1 MNRLPHRQPLFAL
14 TLLTTLTTTAL
25 WATPGYAAEAA
36 EAATTKPVTGP
47 VADTKVT
54 EAYVR
59 MMAREAYFWGWPM
72 ANIFNRR
79 QAFKDLPEP
88 GLMGGI
94 VPVAPINQL
103 SLLSDYIDPAE
114 RLVACPNQD
123 VVYGA
128 GSIALD
134 LEPVVLQVP
143 DFGGRFWVYQVVNL
157 RSDSFAELGKM
168 YDTKPGF
175 YLLVGPDWQGKV
187 PAGITKVFRARTN
200 TGFVIPRVFQDDSD
214 ADRKAI
220 QPALAG
226 IDMYPLSKYD
236 GKVKSRDWA
245 KLPKFPAQAAA
256 GNGET
261 KWVMPEKFFDE
272 LPALLKDAK
281 PLPGEEA
288 RYAQMA
294 ALAAIAKAD
303 PRLKAAM
310 IDEAKRADSEVI
322 DPLLQFRNYGLQLPH
337 HWSTIS
343 NGAAFGTD
351 YFSRTAVARSNIFV
365 NQQKETK
372 YFYQDL
378 DKAGTRLNGQ
388 HGYSV
393 TFAKGKL
400 PPVQGF
406 WSLTLY
412 NAQHFFAPNDLK
424 RYSIGTKNKSLKAN
438 ADGSLTIYVQ
448 STSPG
453 KDKESNWLPAP
464 KGADFSL
471 YIRAYWPQA
480 EALDGQWTPPPVVKA
495 N

>member
-1 MNRLPHRQPLFAL
+1 MNRLPHRQSLFAL
-14 TLLTTLTTTAL
+14 TLVTTLTTTAL

-36 EAATTKPVTGP
+36 TAGPVTGP

-143 DFGGRFWVYQVVNL
+143 DFGSRFWVYQVVDL

-294 ALAAIAKAD
+294 ALATIAKAD

-495 N
+495 S

>member
-1 MNRLPHRQPLFAL
+1 MNRLPHRQSLFAL
-14 TLLTTLTTTAL
+14 TLVTTLTATAWL
-25 WATPGYAAEAA
+25 ATPGYAAEAA
-36 EAATTKPVTGP
+36 TAGPVTGP

-143 DFGGRFWVYQVVNL
+143 DFGSRFWVYQVVDL

-294 ALAAIAKAD
+294 ALATIAKAD

-310 IDEAKRADSEVI
+310 IDEAKKADSEVI

-393 TFAKGKL
+393 TFANGKL

>member
-1 MNRLPHRQPLFAL
+1 MNRLPHRQSLFAL
-14 TLLTTLTTTAL
+14 TLVTTLTTTAL

-36 EAATTKPVTGP
+36 TAGPVTGP

-143 DFGGRFWVYQVVNL
+143 DFGGRFWVYQVVDL

-424 RYSIGTKNKSLKAN
+424 RYSIGTKNKSLQTN

-480 EALDGQWTPPPVVKA
+480 EALDGQWTPPPVMKA

>member
-1 MNRLPHRQPLFAL
+1 MNRLPHRQSLFAL

-25 WATPGYAAEAA
+25 WATPGYAADT
-36 EAATTKPVTGP
+36 ATAKPVAGP
-47 VADTKVT
+47 MADTKVT

-79 QAFKDLPEP
+79 QTFKDLPEP

-143 DFGGRFWVYQVVNL
+143 DFGGRFWVYQVVDL

>member
-1 MNRLPHRQPLFAL
+1 MNRLPHRQSLFAL

-36 EAATTKPVTGP
+36 TTKPVAGP

-79 QAFKDLPEP
+79 QTFKDLPEP

-143 DFGGRFWVYQVVNL
+143 DFGSRFWVYQVVDL

-424 RYSIGTKNKSLKAN
+424 RYSIGTKNKSLQTN
-438 ADGSLTIYVQ
+438 TDGSLTIYVQ

>member
-1 MNRLPHRQPLFAL
+1 MNRLPHRQSLFAL

-36 EAATTKPVTGP
+36 TAGP
-47 VADTKVT
+47 VAGPVANTKVT

-143 DFGGRFWVYQVVNL
+143 DFGSRFWVYQVVDL

-261 KWVMPEKFFDE
+261 KWVMPENFFDE

-424 RYSIGTKNKSLKAN
+424 RYSIGTKNKSLQTN
-438 ADGSLTIYVQ
+438 TDGSLTIYVQ

>member
-1 MNRLPHRQPLFAL
+1 MNRLPHRQSLFAL
-14 TLLTTLTTTAL
+14 TLVTTLTTTAL

-36 EAATTKPVTGP
+36 TAGPVTGP

-143 DFGGRFWVYQVVNL
+143 DFGSRFWVYQVVDL

-310 IDEAKRADSEVI
+310 TDEAKRADSEVI

-424 RYSIGTKNKSLKAN
+424 RYSIGTKNKSLQTN

-453 KDKESNWLPAP
+453 KDNESNWLPAP

>member
-1 MNRLPHRQPLFAL
+1 MNLLPHRHAIFAL
-14 TLLTTLTTTAL
+14 ALVSTL
-25 WATPGYAAEAA
+25 
-36 EAATTKPVTGP
+36 AATSALAAQSPDVPASIAGP

-54 EAYVR
+54 EPYVR

-94 VPVAPINQL
+94 VPVAPINRL

-143 DFGGRFWVYQVVNL
+143 DFDDRFWVYQVVDL

-175 YLLVGPDWQGKV
+175 YLLVGPDWNDKV

-200 TGFVIPRVFQDDSD
+200 TGFVIPRVFQDDTP
-214 ADRKAI
+214 ADRQAV

-226 IDMYPLSKYD
+226 IDMYPLSQYD
-236 GKVKSRDWA
+236 GKVKKRDWA
-245 KLPKFPAQAAA
+245 KLQKFPAQASDGKA
-256 GNGET
+256 ET
-261 KWVMPEKFFDE
+261 KWVIPEKFFDE

-303 PRLKAAM
+303 PQLRAAM
-310 IDEAKRADSEVI
+310 IDEAKKADSEVI
-322 DPLLQFRNYGLQLPH
+322 DPLLQFRNYGLQLPD
-337 HWSTIS
+337 HWSTVS

-378 DKAGTRLNGQ
+378 DQSGQRLNGQ
-388 HGYSV
+388 HSYSV

-400 PPVQGF
+400 PPVKGF

-412 NAQHFFAPNDLK
+412 NEQHFFSPNELK
-424 RYSIGTKNKSLKAN
+424 RYSIGTKNKSLQTN
-438 ADGSLTIYVQ
+438 PDGSLTLYVQ
-448 STSPG
+448 SQSPG
-453 KDKESNWLPAP
+453 KDKESNWLPSP
-464 KGADFSL
+464 EGADFSL

-480 EALDGQWTPPPVVKA
+480 DALDGSWTPPAVVKT

>member
-1 MNRLPHRQPLFAL
+1 MNRLPHRQSLFAL

-36 EAATTKPVTGP
+36 TAGPVTGP

-143 DFGGRFWVYQVVNL
+143 DFGSRFWVYQVVDL

>member
-1 MNRLPHRQPLFAL
+1 MNLLPHRHAIFAL
-14 TLLTTLTTTAL
+14 ALVSTL
-25 WATPGYAAEAA
+25 
-36 EAATTKPVTGP
+36 AATSALAAQSPDVPASIAGP

-54 EAYVR
+54 EPYVR

-94 VPVAPINQL
+94 VPVAPINRL

-143 DFGGRFWVYQVVNL
+143 DFDDRFWVYQVVDL

-175 YLLVGPDWQGKV
+175 YLLVGPDWNDKV

-200 TGFVIPRVFQDDSD
+200 TGFVIPRVFQDDTP
-214 ADRKAI
+214 ADRQAV

-226 IDMYPLSKYD
+226 IDMYPLSQYD
-236 GKVKSRDWA
+236 GKVKKRDWA
-245 KLPKFPAQAAA
+245 KLQKFPAQASDGKA
-256 GNGET
+256 ET
-261 KWVMPEKFFDE
+261 KWVIPEKFFDE

-303 PRLKAAM
+303 PQLRAAM
-310 IDEAKRADSEVI
+310 IDEAKKADSEVI
-322 DPLLQFRNYGLQLPH
+322 DPLLQFRNYGLQLPD
-337 HWSTIS
+337 HWSTVS

-378 DKAGTRLNGQ
+378 DQSGQRLNGQ

-400 PPVQGF
+400 PPVKGF

-412 NAQHFFAPNDLK
+412 NEQHFFSPNELK
-424 RYSIGTKNKSLKAN
+424 RYSIGTKNKSLQTN
-438 ADGSLTIYVQ
+438 PDGSLTLYVQ
-448 STSPG
+448 SQSPG
-453 KDKESNWLPAP
+453 KDKESNWLPSP
-464 KGADFSL
+464 EGADFSL

-480 EALDGQWTPPPVVKA
+480 DALDGRWTPPAVVKT

>member
-1 MNRLPHRQPLFAL
+1 MN
-14 TLLTTLTTTAL
+14 
-25 WATPGYAAEAA
+25 
-36 EAATTKPVTGP
+36 
-47 VADTKVT
+47 
-54 EAYVR
+54 
-59 MMAREAYFWGWPM
+59 
-72 ANIFNRR
+72 
-79 QAFKDLPEP
+79 
-88 GLMGGI
+88 
-94 VPVAPINQL
+94 
-103 SLLSDYIDPAE
+103 

-143 DFGGRFWVYQVVNL
+143 DFGGRFWVYQVVDL

-187 PAGITKVFRARTN
+187 V
-200 TGFVIPRVFQDDSD
+200 
-214 ADRKAI
+214 
-220 QPALAG
+220 
-226 IDMYPLSKYD
+226 
-236 GKVKSRDWA
+236 
-245 KLPKFPAQAAA
+245 
-256 GNGET
+256 
-261 KWVMPEKFFDE
+261 
-272 LPALLKDAK
+272 
-281 PLPGEEA
+281 
-288 RYAQMA
+288 

-424 RYSIGTKNKSLKAN
+424 RYSIGTKNKSLQTN

>member
-1 MNRLPHRQPLFAL
+1 MNRLPHRQFLFAL
-14 TLLTTLTTTAL
+14 TLVTTLTTTAL

-36 EAATTKPVTGP
+36 TAGPVTGP

-54 EAYVR
+54 ETYVR

-143 DFGGRFWVYQVVNL
+143 DFGGRFWVYQVVDL

>member
-1 MNRLPHRQPLFAL
+1 MNRLPHRQSLFAL

-25 WATPGYAAEAA
+25 WATPGYAADT
-36 EAATTKPVTGP
+36 ATAKPVAGP
-47 VADTKVT
+47 MADTKVT

-79 QAFKDLPEP
+79 QTFKDLPEP

-143 DFGGRFWVYQVVNL
+143 DFGSRFWVYQVVDL

-424 RYSIGTKNKSLKAN
+424 RYSIGTKNKSLQTN

>member
-1 MNRLPHRQPLFAL
+1 MNRLPHRQSLFAL
-14 TLLTTLTTTAL
+14 TLLTTLTTTAWL
-25 WATPGYAAEAA
+25 ATPGYAAEAA
-36 EAATTKPVTGP
+36 TAGPVTGP

-143 DFGGRFWVYQVVNL
+143 DFGSRFWVYQVVDL

>member
-1 MNRLPHRQPLFAL
+1 MNRLPHRQSLFAL
-14 TLLTTLTTTAL
+14 TLVTTLTTTAL

-36 EAATTKPVTGP
+36 TAGPVTGP

-143 DFGGRFWVYQVVNL
+143 DFGGRFWVYQVVDL

>member
-1 MNRLPHRQPLFAL
+1 MNRLPHRQSLFAL
-14 TLLTTLTTTAL
+14 TLVTTLTTTAL
-25 WATPGYAAEAA
+25 WATPGYAADT
-36 EAATTKPVTGP
+36 ATAKPVAGP
-47 VADTKVT
+47 MADTKVT

-143 DFGGRFWVYQVVNL
+143 DFGSRFWVYQVVDL

>member
-1 MNRLPHRQPLFAL
+1 MNRLPHRQSLFAL

-36 EAATTKPVTGP
+36 TAGPVTGP

-143 DFGGRFWVYQVVNL
+143 DFGSRFWVYQVVDL

-261 KWVMPEKFFDE
+261 KWVIPENFFDE

-424 RYSIGTKNKSLKAN
+424 RYSIGTKNKSLQTN

>member
-1 MNRLPHRQPLFAL
+1 MNRLPHRQSLFAL

-25 WATPGYAAEAA
+25 WATPGYAADT
-36 EAATTKPVTGP
+36 ATAKPVAGP
-47 VADTKVT
+47 MADTKVT

-143 DFGGRFWVYQVVNL
+143 DFGSRFWVYQVVDL

-424 RYSIGTKNKSLKAN
+424 RYSIGTKNKSLQTN